1 MKVDTK
7 QMDELDRIL
16 VVGTSANA
24 RKCHVWNHTQAHLF
38 IPEASVAGFV

>member
-1 MKVDTK
+1 MKADTK

-24 RKCHVWNHTQAHLF
+24 RKCHVWNHAQAHLF
-38 IPEASVAGFV
+38 IPEASVHGFV